1 MITLTPDPR
10 RPRPGDELEFLLDG
24 VLVDLFIACHDPVE
38 EGTSSPFS
46 FAEPLRR
53 RGEHPDWLVPL
64 ELVAS
69 PPAGRTSLATTVSPT
84 SLVTLKSSSNSNTD
98 IFK

>member
-1 MITLTPDPR
+1 
-10 RPRPGDELEFLLDG
+10 
-24 VLVDLFIACHDPVE
+24 
-38 EGTSSPFS
+38 
-46 FAEPLRR
+46 
-53 RGEHPDWLVPL
+53 VPL

-84 SLVTLKSSSNSNTD
+84 SLVTLKSSSNSNTY